1 MEPSDILDGPLTAP
15 ITSVTPD
22 PPQPGIAL
30 CLSGGGSRAMLFHVG
45 ALLRL
50 NELGLLA
57 RVGRFS
63 SVSGGSITA
72 GVLAR
77 RWDEL
82 AFTDGR
88 ATNLE
93 PLVVKP
99 LRELARHRID
109 VLTWVLGTI
118 LPGTTPARRFA
129 DVLDEHLYD
138 GWRLNQLPDT
148 PRFVINA
155 TNIGTGSLFRF
166 SKPFQG
172 DYLLGRIYDPDTR
185 LALAVAASSA
195 FPPFYSP
202 LRLDLASATWVT
214 DPGNLPADELAAMRR
229 HPALGDGGMYDNLGL
244 ETAWNQFQTILVSD
258 GGGTLSRDPHPPG
271 GFLFQPV
278 RVTQV
283 IDRQVRAL
291 RKRLLVRSYIEHERS
306 GAYWGIR
313 TDIAN
318 YAAPGT
324 LPCPP
329 AAVARLAAVP
339 TRLTRMAERT
349 QERLIN
355 WGYAV
360 TDAAIRAHVVL
371 DAPAPAG
378 FPYPKAGVGEATD

>member
-1 MEPSDILDGPLTAP
+1 MEPAHDLDGPLTAP
-15 ITSVTPD
+15 ITSITPD
-22 PPQPGIAL
+22 PPRPGIAL

-45 ALLRL
+45 SILRL

-57 RVGRFS
+57 RVDRFS
-63 SVSGGSITA
+63 SVSGGSLTA

-82 AFTDGR
+82 TFTNGR

-93 PLVVKP
+93 PLLVKP
-99 LRELARHRID
+99 LRELTRHWID
-109 VLTWVLGTI
+109 VPTWVLGTI

-129 DVLDEHLYD
+129 DVLDDHLYG
-138 GWRLNQLPDT
+138 GWLLNQLPNT

-166 SKPFQG
+166 SKPYQG
-172 DYLLGRIYDPDTR
+172 DYLLGRILDPDTR

-202 LRLDLASATWVT
+202 LRLDLANAAWVSEE
-214 DPGNLPADELAAMRR
+214 GNLGAEELEVMRPR
-229 HPALGDGGMYDNLGL
+229 PALGDGGMYDNLGL
-244 ETAWNQFQTILVSD
+244 ETAWNQFGTVLVSD
-258 GGGTLSRDPHPPG
+258 GGGTLSHDPNPPG
-271 GFLFQPV
+271 GFLRQPI

-291 RKRLLVRSYIEHERS
+291 RKRLLIRSYIEEERA

-313 TDIAN
+313 TDISHYPAQD
-318 YAAPGT
+318 T

-329 AAVARLAAVP
+329 AAIARLAAVP
-339 TRLTRMAERT
+339 TRLTRLPERT

-360 TDAAIRAHVVL
+360 TDAAIRSHVL
-371 DAPAPAG
+371 NDAPAPAG
-378 FPYPKAGVGEATD
+378 FPYAQAGVGEATG